1 METDMPTFIPDPIAV
16 REQEVPYFED
26 SQALDIPG
34 RGTHKKV
41 QTLQHEVIQML
52 ARLGAASVQF
62 VPGTYDDGP
71 RQRVGFQVQFW
82 YGSVQGRIDC
92 AALPLR
98 VETPR
103 QKDRALAQALYLLRD
118 ELQAMVHSQV
128 YKPGAVPLIPYLIG
142 PNGQTVTEYLV
153 ETQNVPQ
160 LAARV

>member
-1 METDMPTFIPDPIAV
+1 
-16 REQEVPYFED
+16 
-26 SQALDIPG
+26 
-34 RGTHKKV
+34 
-41 QTLQHEVIQML
+41 VIQML

-71 RQRVGFQVQFW
+71 RTRFGFRVVFW
-82 YGSVQGRIDC
+82 YGATQGRIDC

-98 VETPR
+98 VDTPR
-103 QKDRALAQALYLLRD
+103 QRDRALAQALYLLRD
-118 ELQAMVHSQV
+118 ELQAMVHSQI
-128 YKPGAVPLIPYLIG
+128 YKPGSVPLVPYLIG

>member
-1 METDMPTFIPDPIAV
+1 MPTFIPDPIAV
-16 REQEVPYFED
+16 QAQAVPYFED
-26 SQALDIPG
+26 SQKMDIPG
-34 RGTHKKV
+34 RGTDKQV
-41 QTLQHEVIQML
+41 LTLQQEVIQML

-62 VPGTYDDGP
+62 VPGSYADGP
-71 RQRVGFQVQFW
+71 RTRYGFRVVFW
-82 YGSVQGRIDC
+82 LGGTQGRIDI

-98 VETPR
+98 SETAHR
-103 QKDRALAQALYLLRD
+103 KDRALAQALYLLRD